1 MKNTLLLVA
10 AVVFFASCNKTPQP
24 NDEFRNLVDQMNF
37 QKDTADAFNSV
48 LNTLDHQNVLFGD
61 FYKYYHYTIQDS
73 CDQVANAQYDDGEY
87 LYREKSDE
95 EQEFLYQITVK
106 AIDDYH
112 QRLAVDTALLP
123 LVEEKVVLTPDLK
136 RYINQHF
143 DLQMYIPEESN

>member
-1 MKNTLLLVA
+1 MKYTLMIFTAVVCLVA
-10 AVVFFASCNKTPQP
+10 CSKAPQP
-24 NDEFRNLVDQMNF
+24 NDELRNLVEEMNF

-48 LNTLDHQNVLFGD
+48 LNTLDQQNVLFGD

-73 CDQVANAQYDDGEY
+73 CDNVADAKYDDGEY

-106 AIDDYH
+106 AINDYH
-112 QRLAVDTALLP
+112 QRLAIDTALLP
-123 LVEEKVVLTPDLK
+123 LVEEKVVLTPDVK

-143 DLQMYIPEESN
+143 DLQMYIPEDSN